1 MAQPTRRESPQPL
14 AIFRPILASSISSL
28 AMPDCS
34 RPVRRRIRS
43 TIPIIRSKR
52 PSATGWLIP
61 KTSSNITRKPART
74 SKSYSA
80 GWRRSRRLCLWSAA
94 NCGARE
100 KTILRRGSMPFWPS
114 AKGRRL
120 SSGRLLR
127 DALFVLGLTSTV
139 TLAQTT
145 PHQVPKNATTRRAN
159 EFTLAAL
166 RPGRDKLERAMQLY
180 HTIDP
185 KSSTKDSQTVWV
197 DACTKHTLIV
207 DFDADK
213 RIQVIRTGVAPSPAA
228 CRAVSANLWRTGHG
242 LGVGDSAVKLV
253 QLYGPP
259 DSKSPSTR

>member
-1 MAQPTRRESPQPL
+1 
-14 AIFRPILASSISSL
+14 
-28 AMPDCS
+28 
-34 RPVRRRIRS
+34 
-43 TIPIIRSKR
+43 
-52 PSATGWLIP
+52 
-61 KTSSNITRKPART
+61 
-74 SKSYSA
+74 
-80 GWRRSRRLCLWSAA
+80 
-94 NCGARE
+94 
-100 KTILRRGSMPFWPS
+100 MPFWPS

-127 DALFVLGLTSTV
+127 NALFVLGLTSTV
-139 TLAQTT
+139 TIAQTT
-145 PHQVPKNATTRRAN
+145 PQQVPKNATTRRAN

-259 DSKSPSTR
+259 DSKSPSTRDGQPLELWYYAFDWAGPDVPQVMEVLCTREKEGQPGRVIEITLAAPSL